1 MDPMEED
8 KVDSAD
14 GAHPPAAAGKEDAAS
29 ADKGVVKKEVGG
41 DVSPPPPAAQN
52 VPDDKAA
59 GDVTEDAEKEDQ
71 EEEKEKALKQEEDGS
86 DDKAEVAKDGDTAGE
101 DAPADEDEGNSEG
114 DEAKRKKRRSIARPA
129 KKVLVAKKERELGI
143 TTLKDKRDLSEILP
157 IHDCMFLAKNYWVF
171 THEQLRSFLGTLDAA
186 ASVDAMDEESSE
198 KEKAREEFFS
208 KLRTSGLLPSS
219 GGATKKDVEPPSGK
233 PSAEKTDEDVVMTEA
248 TGDAADETK
257 AESASEPEGKAARV
271 VLEAA
276 DSLQKTDGSVGGEA
290 VPLKDEDCEK
300 RLQDW
305 KEALD
310 TAANSSG
317 IKMEDLF
324 PLDGAI
330 RVLFAPAT
338 LNFLGSIPVR
348 KLYDFLAL
356 KKTETGAVCDMYAEW
371 REVCGFPKIPSLAA
385 AKYLLAVNARIE
397 TALSVV
403 PSVAAKDRCWMI
415 DPINVLTGAA
425 REFLVVEE
433 GLVTAASFVE
443 TRTKD
448 LAAALVVWREK
459 NGLVPLKGSGKVAMI
474 SGWKAAAKEAMEIEA
489 AVGKVLTDFNFDG
502 IPELGADILSTLPSA
517 ASIPADEPAPT
528 RRRSSGTPSKP
539 TVRPGPKPKGPKIE
553 LKVTT
558 APKVAPRPTRSSSD
572 SRKSEEKTPNAAASG
587 KKPTPKS
594 KKRATSASRQADYDL
609 HSKMFLDEVLGE
621 KFTDTLSAANIH
633 TAAQLF
639 EANSK
644 PGSVLSARLLEEEI
658 VEDEDESEPLVAEWC
673 KSLKEKLDVV
683 RHSQPQTKSTDDG
696 APRAKRPKPEPKTPG
711 SAAVRNASDP
721 FELLSAI
728 TKQFLVTIGIT
739 TAEQFLSTRT
749 TEIAAEF
756 VQFRIK
762 EGMPELKGLGSI
774 ASVSGW
780 KANCRKYARSM
791 GLDQL
796 AEVEPVD
803 KSSSKPEDDDD
814 DAPHPGKRASSVG
827 GRKPEVPFL
836 GTQRRTV
843 AVQSELGTG
852 TVGDD
857 LSDNSAEKTNSR
869 KNVIDI

>member
-1 MDPMEED
+1 MDPMEEEKLD
-8 KVDSAD
+8 TAD
-14 GAHPPAAAGKEDAAS
+14 GGAPPPAGNEDAA
-29 ADKGVVKKEVGG
+29 AVDEGMVKKDEDGG
-41 DVSPPPPAAQN
+41 DEVVSPPAEQN
-52 VPDDKAA
+52 APDDTIV
-59 GDVTEDAEKEDQ
+59 GDATEDAEKEDQ
-71 EEEKEKALKQEEDGS
+71 EDEKEKAVKQEDGS
-86 DDKAEVAKDGDTAGE
+86 DDKAEMAKDGDAVDEAPADDDDDDSEGE
-101 DAPADEDEGNSEG
+101 DAKP
-114 DEAKRKKRRSIARPA
+114 KKRRSIARPV

-143 TTLKDKRDLSEILP
+143 ALLKDKRDLSEILP

-171 THEQLRSFLGTLDAA
+171 THDQLRSFLETLDAA
-186 ASVDAMDEESSE
+186 KASADATEEKSE

-208 KLRTSGLLPSS
+208 KLKTSGLLPSL
-219 GGATKKDVEPPSGK
+219 GGATEKSVEPPTGT
-233 PSAEKTDEDVVMTEA
+233 PSAEKASEDIVMTEA
-248 TGDAADETK
+248 GHATDDAK
-257 AESASEPEGKAARV
+257 APASEPEDKAAV
-271 VLEAA
+271 MVLEAA
-276 DSLQKTDGSVGGEA
+276 DSLQKPDAAGGA
-290 VPLKDEDCEK
+290 ALSQEDCEK
-300 RLQDW
+300 RLHDW

-310 TAANSSG
+310 TAASASG

-330 RVLFAPAT
+330 GVLFAPAT

-371 REVCGFPKIPSLAA
+371 RDMCGFPKVPGLAA
-385 AKYLLAVNARIE
+385 AKYLLGVNARIE

-403 PSVAAKDRCWMI
+403 PAVDAKERCWMI

-425 REFLVVEE
+425 RDFLVVEE
-433 GLVTAASFVE
+433 GIFTAAGFVE

-489 AVGKVLTDFNFDG
+489 AVGKVLTNFNFDG
-502 IPELGADILSTLPSA
+502 IPELTAGILSTLPSS
-517 ASIPADEPAPT
+517 ASIPADEPAPP
-528 RRRSSGTPSKP
+528 RRRSSGTAHKPS
-539 TVRPGPKPKGPKIE
+539 VRPGPKPKEPKVE

-558 APKVAPRPTRSSSD
+558 APKVATRPTRSSSEA
-572 SRKSEEKTPNAAASG
+572 RKSIEKTPTAAASG
-587 KKPTPKS
+587 KKPAPKS

-609 HSKMFLDEVLGE
+609 HSKMFLDEGLGE
-621 KFTDTLSAANIH
+621 KITDALSAANIH

-644 PGSVLSARLLEEEI
+644 PGSVLSARLLEEEV
-658 VEDEDESEPLVAEWC
+658 VEDEDESEPLVAGWC
-673 KSLKEKLDVV
+673 KSLNEKLDIV
-683 RHSQPQTKSTDDG
+683 RRGQPQTKSTDDG
-696 APRAKRPKPEPKTPG
+696 APPPKRPKPEPKTPG

-721 FELLSAI
+721 FELLSAV

-756 VQFRIK
+756 VQFRIR

-780 KANCRKYARSM
+780 KANCRKYAKSM

-803 KSSSKPEDDDD
+803 KSSLKPEDDD
-814 DAPHPGKRASSVG
+814 DAPHPGKRASSGG

-843 AVQSELGTG
+843 AVQSEPGTG
-852 TVGDD
+852 TVGGDV
-857 LSDNSAEKTNSR
+857 SDTSAENTNSR
-869 KNVIDI
+869 NNVIDI